1 MSFYT
6 EEKLNTIF
14 IKCKASNSLPPQVL
28 LQYVAATPNY
38 IHCTVFL
45 EMPVATFPVH
55 TKPKVCTVFTG
66 HTSNVIKDKPH
77 VSHTSTQYHTCKHS
91 YAYFH

>member
-6 EEKLNTIF
+6 EEKLNNIF
-14 IKCKASNSLPPQVL
+14 IKSKASNSYSPQVL
-28 LQYVAATPNY
+28 LQYVAAIPNY
-38 IHCTVFL
+38 IRCTGFL

-66 HTSNVIKDKPH
+66 QTSNVIKDKPH
-77 VSHTSTQYHTCKHS
+77 VSHTST
-91 YAYFH
+91 